1 MWWNAVDLSTL
12 PRTPCPQH
20 IPRKPK
26 WHSMAI
32 DMVPML
38 GGLEEPRECTVG
50 GKTLGGSCWPGNQPG
65 LSRSTGTTLAR
76 NQISPLGGQG
86 ERRRPKSAPSATV
99 SLRRPNSAALGIIT
113 HAKSRRPQSAPR
125 LLRGDGLI
133 LKRPGDIQEDKTLQR
148 MEEYSVN
155 FNLETFK
162 REKHLFKDKVDGV
175 EMLEDPILYDL
186 KVLHNGRQRA
196 QSLRLKEARNE
207 LEKEM
212 QEFKKTPPAANDL
225 IRRQRLDEVK
235 RRLQSHYGSEAVR
248 ELCVKLDAN
257 LRKHAKRLDFR
268 RVSQATLQEK
278 GAKLRDVE
286 ILLQFTEDEE
296 QSKAKGKHE
305 FMHASISGLFRS
317 VKEAT
322 LKPPSFLGD
331 EDDRSECPSDM
342 QAIVQPAPEP
352 SSVPLLQP
360 PALTSNGSGSSKPKG
375 STHYGSRTSSLTDA
389 VAITLA
395 ELVGFLIGCCGT
407 VETAFRALD
416 SDCDGRINAHEW
428 ESGLHRLGFKDE
440 VACVFRLLGKA
451 PEEGATLNE
460 LQALFSPC
468 LETLRCMPRRQSNAG

>member
-1 MWWNAVDLSTL
+1 
-12 PRTPCPQH
+12 
-20 IPRKPK
+20 
-26 WHSMAI
+26 MAI

-352 SSVPLLQP
+352 PLVPRLLPPALTSNDSGSSKLKAIVQPAPEPSSVPLLQP

-440 VACVFRLLGKA
+440 VACVFRL
-451 PEEGATLNE
+451 
-460 LQALFSPC
+460 FSPC